1 MTRKIAIVGMSF
13 RFPGTTTEDYWSDL
27 MSGKDM
33 VTAVD
38 PSRWALETF
47 RHPRKSHPG
56 TSYTFAAGT
65 LGDISGFDAAFF
77 GISPREAQQMDPQQ
91 RLLLELTWEAFE
103 NGGIPPSSVKGSNC
117 GVYVGISSADYAYRF
132 ADDLGAI
139 DSTVATGN
147 TTSIAAN
154 RISYVFD
161 LHGPSMAIDTACSS
175 SMVAFHQAC
184 QSIRNGECGVALAGG
199 VSLHLHPYGFIAFS
213 KASMLSR
220 QGQCRAF
227 DASGDGY
234 VRSEGGGIFVLKDY
248 EQAISDGNRVLA
260 LVVATGINSDGRKSG
275 LTVPSSEAQAALLQ
289 DVYARAGIEPNEI
302 DYIEAHGTGTAVG
315 DPIETHALGEA
326 IGKRRPLDRPLP
338 IGSVKSNMGHLEAAS
353 GVAGLVKAVHCLQQR
368 ALPATIHFSTPNP
381 NIPFDQ
387 WNLQPV
393 AMPVSLRKAGRVVIG
408 VNSFGFGGANA
419 HAALESVPVEVT
431 VLDAKPHRHR
441 EERAVPL
448 IISAKSPEALKDLA
462 RNYAAILGE
471 RGNHYD
477 TAYAAAFTR
486 DRHEYRALVF
496 TNGDKLAAE
505 ALGRFALGKAE
516 NNEVETGE
524 AMPAGT
530 KVAFIYSG
538 NGAQWATMGRQLLE
552 TSPVFHDVVRR
563 IDAIFKPLGGFSIID
578 EFNGLNGERYSH
590 TDIAQPALFAYQA
603 GITEMLRRQ
612 GIRASVVA
620 GHSVGEVAAAWAAG
634 ALSLEQAVSV
644 IFHRSRL
651 QETTRGMGEMLAA
664 AINQDEYGQLLAHL
678 PAAQLTSLAAVNS
691 PKGITIAGEATALN
705 EVELQLAQHGK
716 SFKRL
721 DLPYAF
727 HSTSMDT
734 IESGIYKALAAL
746 KPSNGTTTYYSTVT
760 GDQLAGSFL
769 DAFYWWQNIR
779 NPVRFGEVIDR
790 ISASG
795 PHLFIEIGPHAVL
808 RGYINECL
816 KEHKRSGRVI
826 ATSLR
831 GSESAAR
838 IGSVVAQALIS
849 GAEPDW
855 SRIFPVKGKQ
865 VRLPT
870 YPWQRASLWHRSTSE
885 SLNLLG
891 RQARH
896 PLLGYP
902 VAGQELAWESLCD
915 THVQPVMADHVV
927 GDAVVFPGAGYV
939 ELALAAAV
947 NWQQLSP
954 TSIVEVEDLEIQ
966 APLLMDAE
974 HTKQLRVRIDA
985 TDGSIS
991 VASRAQFSEE
1001 SWQENAVA
1009 RLPRSPFDLLR
1020 DITQPV
1026 PPQREWD
1033 FDAALHAQ
1041 LTAKV
1046 GLHYGPA
1053 FQSLLGGWV
1062 DRDLHRVI
1070 GKLRPAEAISQ
1081 TLPDYCLHPALLDCG
1096 FQLLVHLA
1104 GFDDTISPDFAY
1116 VPTRIGRLQFRAGAA
1131 PPVHIVMQVTG
1142 NSPHSV
1148 NTDFRLFNG
1157 NGECVAFLAG
1167 VRFRRVR
1174 LLRAAAEHLRHLAYV
1189 GVPMPLPAAIAQQQ
1203 THGAP
1208 TSSIFSQLAAGIN
1221 SLAAE
1226 VATDVAEQR
1235 YVNEIE
1241 PLLDVLCASFAQDA
1255 TRPRSL
1261 ASHDSLD
1268 AAAQYMPSEIG
1279 GIAPTTRDRILNW
1292 LRAGGHLVDP
1302 GQVAPNLD
1310 GDTPCADHLD
1320 DVAEEFPP
1328 AVDIY
1333 NTILAEHPDYFDA
1346 LHAVA
1351 LSGSRLARQLRG
1363 NATPDQGDFDQVLS
1377 SLRRQALST
1386 TCRRKLVSIT
1396 QSALSALLRETVEGQ
1411 RLKVI
1416 EISQAN
1422 GFVAADAMSFLD
1434 ADRCELSLVTAEGRP
1449 APDAAQDDSAY
1460 QPATR
1465 HISLQE
1471 AQAATAG
1478 VRGQCSLAIVCND
1491 FSDEATARA
1500 AYTCGMDNLRD
1511 GGFMLWMDFA
1521 NARWLQFVQICGA
1534 RAAESWDGR
1543 QPELQSAN
1551 TAQAAGWLHDS
1562 IADGS
1567 LAETTSFA
1575 LGANTPACTQ
1585 IHLARAGQS
1594 RRDVTTAPLPATSR
1608 VWVLLEDGA
1617 IQPTPVSHAVAKQ
1630 LGALGHSVRQCN
1642 SLAAGIDAFHA
1653 LLAAK
1658 EATQEFGG
1666 FVLLP
1671 VRPLDD
1677 SEAAPAHRY
1686 ADASLA
1692 GIVNRC
1698 SGLCEMLRRL
1708 EQPVGSVPCWVV
1720 TTGATIPLLPKR
1732 EGRAPTLAG
1741 ALGGA
1746 LHGFT
1751 RALMNEPGAVKWR
1764 LLDLESLEDGE
1775 AAAAAIAGDLLA
1787 ADIETEVFYTRAGAR
1802 FIPRLRYV
1810 DTPAGSTDAIAH
1822 ARRAAEEPQHLSRLG
1837 FQFPGQLRNL
1847 RWESHVRRAP
1857 AGDEIEIRVQATGLN
1872 FRDIMYSLGLL
1883 SDEAVEGGFAGA
1895 TLGLECAG
1903 IVERVGPGVSEFAEG
1918 DRVLAFGPASFA
1930 DYMITKCIAVA
1941 HMPRDVS
1948 YEAAATIPSAF
1959 FTAYYALHHVA
1970 RLAPGERIL
1979 IHGAA
1984 GGVGVAAIQLA
1995 HYLGAEVFATAGSED
2010 KRDFVRLLGSSHVF
2024 DSRTLSFAD
2033 EILMAT
2039 GGEGIDVV
2047 LNSLAGEAINRN
2059 LRVLRPFGRFLE
2071 LGKRDFYENAKIG
2084 LRPFRNNIS
2093 FYGIDADQLMR
2104 RQPALTKK
2112 LFQEMIA
2119 LFTSGALHPLPYRAF
2134 EAGNIVDAFRHMQQA
2149 RHIGKIVVTGYER
2162 LASAPAQSR
2171 PPLRFPADMTW
2182 LVTGGL
2188 GGFGLRSAQWLA
2200 GKGVR
2205 NLVLIG
2211 RRGPSTSEAVHAIAQ
2226 LESAGV
2232 RVKAQACDVSDA
2244 LALSR
2249 LLEEVQVEMPPL
2261 RGILHAAA
2269 VISDALGRN
2278 ISTSQ
2283 ISDTF
2288 APKVAGALNLH
2299 HLTQNLPIEYF
2310 ILYSSA
2316 TTLFGN
2322 PGQASYVAANAAIE
2336 GLAAVRRAAGQ
2347 PATCIAWGPIDDVG
2361 FLARNAG
2368 LKSQLVSRMGSA
2380 GIHSDVALTVL
2391 DQILRD
2397 DRANVGV
2404 MTLDWRA
2411 MSRFLPSAGEPKFTD
2426 IGVHF
2431 IDGGDDASS
2440 AEDIERMLAEM
2451 SDAELSHA
2459 FIGILRTE
2467 IGEILRLAPDKID
2480 PTRSIYDMGLDSLM
2494 GVELMVAVES
2504 RFGIRLPVMAL
2515 SETPTVAK
2523 LADKV
2528 IAQLRDA
2535 RSAESPIADGFAQ
2548 QVQQAVLQHAP
2559 DVAREAVE
2567 QFVADAGRT
2576 GPAQPGRMIH

>member
-13 RFPGTTTEDYWSDL
+13 RFPGTTTEGYWSDL

-33 VTAVD
+33 VTSVD
-38 PSRWALETF
+38 PARWALETF

-91 RLLLELTWEAFE
+91 RLLLELAWEAFE
-103 NGGIPPSSVKGSNC
+103 NGGIPPSSVKGSRC

-161 LHGPSMAIDTACSS
+161 LRGPSMAIDTACSS

-184 QSIRNGECGVALAGG
+184 QSIQNGECTVALAGG

-220 QGQCRAF
+220 QGQCRVF

-234 VRSEGGGIFVLKDY
+234 VRSEGGGIFLLKDH
-248 EQAISDGNRVLA
+248 EQAVSDGNRILA
-260 LVVATGINSDGRKSG
+260 LVAATGINSDGRKSG
-275 LTVPSSEAQAALLQ
+275 LTVPSSEAQAALLK
-289 DVYARAGIEPNEI
+289 DVYARAGIEPDEI

-326 IGKRRPLDRPLP
+326 IGKRRPLDRPLL

-368 ALPATIHFSTPNP
+368 ALPATIHFKTPNP
-381 NIPFDQ
+381 NIQFDA

-393 AMPVSLRKAGRVVIG
+393 AAPVALRKAGRVVIG

-419 HAALESVPVEVT
+419 HAALESVPVEVA
-431 VLDAKPHRHR
+431 VLDAKPPKHR
-441 EERAVPL
+441 EVRAMPL
-448 IISAKSPEALKDLA
+448 IISARSPEALKDLA
-462 RNYAAILGE
+462 RDYAAILGG
-471 RGNHYD
+471 RGSHYEI
-477 TAYAAAFTR
+477 AYAAAFNR
-486 DRHEYRALVF
+486 DWHEHRALVF
-496 TNGDKLAAE
+496 TTGDKSAAE
-505 ALGRFALGKAE
+505 ALTRFSLGAAE
-516 NNEVETGE
+516 NSEVETGE
-524 AMPAGT
+524 AMPVGT

-552 TSPVFHDVVRR
+552 SSPVFRDMVQR
-563 IDAIFKPLGGFSIID
+563 IDAIFEPLGGFSIID
-578 EFNGLNGERYSH
+578 EFNGLHGERYSH

-603 GITEMLRRQ
+603 GLTEMLRRQ
-612 GIRASVVA
+612 GIRASAVA

-644 IFHRSRL
+644 IYHRSRL

-664 AINQDEYGQLLAHL
+664 AINQEEYRQLLAAI
-678 PAAQLTSLAAVNS
+678 PAAQQTSLAAINS
-691 PKGITIAGEATALN
+691 PRGITISGEAAALA
-705 EVELQLAQHGK
+705 EIELQLTQSGK

-727 HSTSMDT
+727 HSKSMDT

-746 KPSNGTTTYYSTVT
+746 KPSNCPITYYSTVT

-779 NPVRFGEVIDR
+779 NPVRFDEVIER

-816 KEHKRSGRVI
+816 KELKRSGAVI

-838 IGSVVAQALIS
+838 IRSVAAQALIS
-849 GAEPDW
+849 GADPDW
-855 SRIFPVKGKQ
+855 ARIFPVKGKQ

-870 YPWQRASLWHRSTSE
+870 YPWQRTALWHRSTTE

-902 VAGQELAWESLCD
+902 VAGQHLTWENLCD
-915 THVQPVMADHVV
+915 THVQPAMADHVV

-939 ELALAAAV
+939 ELSLAAAV
-947 NWQQLSP
+947 NWQQLSAG
-954 TSIVEVEDLEIQ
+954 SIVEVEDLEIR

-985 TDGSIS
+985 TDGTIS

-1001 SWQENAVA
+1001 SWHENAVA
-1009 RLPRSPFDLLR
+1009 RLPRSPFDRLR
-1020 DITQPV
+1020 HQTRPV
-1026 PPQREWD
+1026 PPQRVWD
-1033 FDAALHAQ
+1033 FDAVLHAQ

-1053 FQSLLGGWV
+1053 FQSLMGGWV
-1062 DRDLHRVI
+1062 DRELHRVI
-1070 GKLRPAEAISQ
+1070 GKLRPAEEIAQ

-1104 GFDDTISPDFAY
+1104 GLEDTISPDFAY
-1116 VPTRIGRLQFRAGAA
+1116 VPIRIGRLQFRVGAA
-1131 PPVHIVMQVTG
+1131 PPVHIIMQVTG

-1148 NTDFRLFNG
+1148 NTDFRLFDSA
-1157 NGECVAFLAG
+1157 GECVAYLEG

-1174 LLRAAAEHLRHLAYV
+1174 LQRSAADHLRQLAYV
-1189 GVPMPLPAAIAQQQ
+1189 GVPMPLPSAVARQQAF
-1203 THGAP
+1203 GAP
-1208 TSSIFSQLAAGIN
+1208 NPAIFTRLAADIK
-1221 SLAAE
+1221 SLSAEVTADAAE
-1226 VATDVAEQR
+1226 RR
-1235 YVNEIE
+1235 YADEVE
-1241 PLLDVLCASFAQDA
+1241 PLLDVLCARFAQDA
-1255 TRPRSL
+1255 TKQVAARAEDSQR
-1261 ASHDSLD
+1261 ASEQHPSSETGET
-1268 AAAQYMPSEIG
+1268 AQI
-1279 GIAPTTRDRILNW
+1279 TRARIMRW
-1292 LRAGGHLVDP
+1292 LRDGGHLQASEP
-1302 GQVAPNLD
+1302 AAPELD
-1310 GDTPCADHLD
+1310 GGTSAADRPED
-1320 DVAEEFPP
+1320 AVDEFPP
-1328 AVDIY
+1328 AADIY
-1333 NTILAEHPDYFDA
+1333 NAILAGHPDHFDA

-1351 LSGSRLARQLRG
+1351 RSGSQLAHYLRG
-1363 NATPDQGDFDQVLS
+1363 DAMPDRGDFNQVLS
-1377 SLRRQALST
+1377 SLRRHALSAN
-1386 TCRRKLVSIT
+1386 CRRKLVSIA
-1396 QSALSALLRETVEGQ
+1396 QSALSALLQQMPEGQ

-1416 EISQAN
+1416 EISQTHAFI
-1422 GFVAADAMSFLD
+1422 GADAMSSLD
-1434 ADRCELSLVTAEGRP
+1434 ADRCELVQMSAAGRA
-1449 APDAAQDDSAY
+1449 APDAAPDDSHCS
-1460 QPATR
+1460 PATKYV
-1465 HISLQE
+1465 SLQDGL
-1471 AQAATAG
+1471 AATSA
-1478 VRGQCSLAIVCND
+1478 VRRQCALAIVCND
-1491 FSDEATARA
+1491 FADETTARA
-1500 AYTCGMDNLRD
+1500 AYACAMESLRE
-1511 GGFMLWMDFA
+1511 GGFMLWLDFA
-1521 NARWLQFVQICGA
+1521 NTRWLQFVQICGA
-1534 RAAESWDGR
+1534 RTDEAFAA
-1543 QPELQSAN
+1543 PQSEPHETNAMH
-1551 TAQAAGWLHDS
+1551 AASWLHAS
-1562 IADGS
+1562 LADGS
-1567 LAETTSFA
+1567 LAETASFE
-1575 LGANTPACTQ
+1575 LGAGAPACANL
-1585 IHLARAGQS
+1585 HMARIGSSRSNVTAGQ
-1594 RRDVTTAPLPATSR
+1594 APTPGR
-1608 VWVLLEDGA
+1608 MWVLHEDGA
-1617 IQPTPVSHAVAKQ
+1617 TQPTPVSAALAKK
-1630 LGALGHSVRQCN
+1630 LAALGHAVTHCS
-1642 SLAAGIDAFHA
+1642 SLAAAMDVFQTFSN
-1653 LLAAK
+1653 AK
-1658 EATQEFGG
+1658 QSAGEFGG

-1671 VRPLDD
+1671 AQAVDD
-1677 SEAAPAHRY
+1677 AATVSVQPCNDVSFA
-1686 ADASLA
+1686 AL
-1692 GIVNRC
+1692 VKRC
-1698 SGLCEMLRRL
+1698 SGLCEMLRTL
-1708 EQPVGSVPCWVV
+1708 EQPVGSIPCWVV
-1720 TTGATIPLLPKR
+1720 TTGATIPLLPKAN
-1732 EGRAPTLAG
+1732 GRVPTIAG
-1741 ALGGA
+1741 SLNGA

-1751 RALMNEPGAVKWR
+1751 RALMNEPGAATWR
-1764 LLDLESLEDGE
+1764 LLDLESFADSD
-1775 AAAAAIAGDLLA
+1775 AAATAIAGELLGG
-1787 ADIETEVFYTRAGAR
+1787 DVETEVAYTHGGAR
-1802 FIPRLRYV
+1802 FVPRLRYAEN
-1810 DTPAGSTDAIAH
+1810 PANSEARTAH
-1822 ARRAAEEPQHLSRLG
+1822 ASEPAEDHDHVGRLG

-1847 RWESHVRRAP
+1847 RWENHLRPAP
-1857 AGDEIEIRVQATGLN
+1857 ASDEIEIRVQATGLN

-1903 IVERVGPGVSEFAEG
+1903 MVERVGSGVSEFAVG

-1930 DYMITKCIAVA
+1930 SFMITKCIAAA
-1941 HMPRDVS
+1941 HMPGGVS
-1948 YEAAATIPSAF
+1948 FEAAATIPSAF

-1984 GGVGVAAIQLA
+1984 GGVGIAAIQLA
-1995 HYLGAEVFATAGSED
+1995 RHLGAEIFATAGSED
-2010 KRDFVRLLGSSHVF
+2010 KRDFVRLLGPSHVF
-2024 DSRTLSFAD
+2024 DSRALSFAD

-2039 GGEGIDVV
+2039 GGEGVNVV

-2093 FYGIDADQLMR
+2093 FFGIDADQLMKQ
-2104 RQPALTKK
+2104 QPELTRK

-2119 LFTSGALHPLPYRAF
+2119 LFASGALHPLPYRAF
-2134 EAGNIVDAFRHMQQA
+2134 EARNIVDAFRHMQQA

-2162 LASAPAQSR
+2162 LAFAPEHSR
-2171 PPLRFPADMTW
+2171 PPLRFSDDATW

-2200 GKGVR
+2200 AKGVR

-2226 LESAGV
+2226 LEGAGV
-2232 RVKAQACDVSDA
+2232 RVKAQACDVSNA
-2244 LALSR
+2244 SALSR
-2249 LLEEVQVEMPPL
+2249 LLEEVQVDMPPL
-2261 RGILHAAA
+2261 RGVLHAAA
-2269 VISDALGRN
+2269 VISDALGKN

-2283 ISDTF
+2283 IAETF

-2299 HLTQNLPIEYF
+2299 HLTQHLPLEHF

-2336 GLAAVRRAAGQ
+2336 GLAAVRRAAGL

-2361 FLARNAG
+2361 FLARNES
-2368 LKSQLVSRMGSA
+2368 LKSQLVARMGSS
-2380 GIHSDVALTVL
+2380 GIHSDAALSML

-2397 DRANVGV
+2397 DRANVAV

-2411 MSRFLPSAGEPKFTD
+2411 MSRFLPSAGEPKFSD
-2426 IGVHF
+2426 IDVHF
-2431 IDGGDDASS
+2431 TDGGDEASS

-2451 SDAELSHA
+2451 NDEELAHA
-2459 FIGILRTE
+2459 FIGILRSE

-2494 GVELMVAVES
+2494 GVELVVAVES

-2523 LADKV
+2523 LAEKV
-2528 IAQLRDA
+2528 IAQLRDS
-2535 RSAESPIADGFAQ
+2535 RSADSPAADGFAQ

-2559 DVAREAVE
+2559 DVAQEAVE
-2567 QFVADAGRT
+2567 QFVAEADRT
-2576 GPAQPGRMIH
+2576 GPTQPGRMIR

>member
-13 RFPGTTTEDYWSDL
+13 RFPGTTTEGYWSDL

-33 VTAVD
+33 VTSVD

-47 RHPRKSHPG
+47 RHPRKNHPG

-103 NGGIPPSSVKGSNC
+103 NGGIPPSSVKGDSC

-161 LHGPSMAIDTACSS
+161 LRGPSMAIDTACSS

-184 QSIRNGECGVALAGG
+184 QSIQNGECAVALAGG

-248 EQAISDGNRVLA
+248 EQAIADGNRILA
-260 LVVATGINSDGRKSG
+260 LVAATGINSDGRKSG

-289 DVYARAGIEPNEI
+289 DVYARAGIEPDEI

-368 ALPATIHFSTPNP
+368 ALPATIHFKTPNP
-381 NIPFDQ
+381 NIQFEE

-393 AMPVSLRKAGRVVIG
+393 AAPVALRKVGRVVIG

-419 HAALESVPVEVT
+419 HAALESAPVEVA

-441 EERAVPL
+441 EERATPL
-448 IISAKSPEALKDLA
+448 IISARTPEALKDLA
-462 RNYAAILGE
+462 GDYAAILAG
-471 RGNHYD
+471 RGSHYD
-477 TAYAAAFTR
+477 IACSAAFNR
-486 DRHEYRALVF
+486 DWHEYRALVF
-496 TNGDKLAAE
+496 TTGDKSAAE
-505 ALGRFALGKAE
+505 ALTRFALGNAE

-524 AMPAGT
+524 ALPAGT
-530 KVAFIYSG
+530 RVAFIYSG
-538 NGAQWATMGRQLLE
+538 NGAQWAAMGRQLLE
-552 TSPVFHDVVRR
+552 SSPVFRDVVCR
-563 IDAIFKPLGGFSIID
+563 IDALFTPLGGFSIID

-603 GITEMLRRQ
+603 GVTEMLRRQ
-612 GIRASVVA
+612 GIRASAVA

-634 ALSLEQAVSV
+634 ALSLEQAVNV
-644 IFHRSRL
+644 IYHRSRL

-664 AINQDEYGQLLAHL
+664 AINQDEYRQLHALV
-678 PAAQLTSLAAVNS
+678 PAAQQTSLAAVNS
-691 PKGITIAGEATALN
+691 PKGITIAGETAALADI
-705 EVELQLAQHGK
+705 ERQLAQNGK
-716 SFKRL
+716 PFKRL
-721 DLPYAF
+721 ELPYAF
-727 HSTSMDT
+727 HSKAMDS
-734 IESGIYKALAAL
+734 IESGIYKALVAL
-746 KPSNGTTTYYSTVT
+746 KPCNGTTPFYSTVT

-816 KEHKRSGRVI
+816 KEHKRTGKVI

-831 GSESAAR
+831 GGESAAR
-838 IGSVVAQALIS
+838 INSAAAQALIS

-855 SRIFPVKGKQ
+855 TRIFPVKGKPC
-865 VRLPT
+865 RLPT
-870 YPWQRASLWHRSTSE
+870 YPWQRTALWHQSTTE

-902 VAGQELAWESLCD
+902 VAGQHLSWESLCD

-939 ELALAAAV
+939 ELSLAAAI
-947 NWQQLSP
+947 NWQQLSSG
-954 TSIVEVEDLEIQ
+954 SIVEIEDLEIR
-966 APLLMDAE
+966 APLLLDAE

-985 TDGSIS
+985 TDGSIA

-1001 SWQENAVA
+1001 SWHENAVA

-1020 DITQPV
+1020 HLAQPV

-1033 FDAALHAQ
+1033 FDAVLHAQ

-1062 DRDLHRVI
+1062 DRDMHRVT
-1070 GKLRPAEAISQ
+1070 GKLRPAEAIAQ

-1104 GFDDTISPDFAY
+1104 GLDNAISPDFAY
-1116 VPTRIGRLQFRAGAA
+1116 VPTRIGRLQFRVGAA
-1131 PPVHIVMQVTG
+1131 PPAQIVMQVTG

-1148 NTDFRLFNG
+1148 NTDFRLFDSAG
-1157 NGECVAFLAG
+1157 ACVASLES

-1174 LLRAAAEHLRHLAYV
+1174 LQRPAAEHLRQLAYV
-1189 GVPMPLPAAIAQQQ
+1189 AIPMPLPSAVARQGVADATAA
-1203 THGAP
+1203 
-1208 TSSIFSQLAAGIN
+1208 SIFSQLSADLN
-1221 SLAAE
+1221 SVTADVSTDAAE
-1226 VATDVAEQR
+1226 RR
-1235 YVNEIE
+1235 YADEIE
-1241 PLLDVLCASFAQDA
+1241 PLLDVLCARFAQDA
-1255 TRPRSL
+1255 TQPGSAPPRDGPGIAGL
-1261 ASHDSLD
+1261 H
-1268 AAAQYMPSEIG
+1268 MPSEIG
-1279 GIAPTTRDRILNW
+1279 ETAQTVRARVIRW
-1292 LRAGGHLVDP
+1292 LQDGGYLANP
-1302 GQVAPNLD
+1302 GEIGPELD
-1310 GDTPCADHLD
+1310 GTPASADCPNDAAVEL
-1320 DVAEEFPP
+1320 PP
-1328 AVDIY
+1328 AADIY
-1333 NTILAEHPDYFDA
+1333 NSILAGHPDHFDA
-1346 LHAVA
+1346 LHTVAV
-1351 LSGSRLARQLRG
+1351 SGSRLARQLRG
-1363 NATPDQGDFDQVLS
+1363 DATPDRGDFDQVIS
-1377 SLRRQALST
+1377 SLRRHALSANG
-1386 TCRRKLVSIT
+1386 RQRLVSIA
-1396 QSALSALLRETVEGQ
+1396 QSALSVLLRETPEGQ
-1411 RLKVI
+1411 RLTVM
-1416 EISQAN
+1416 EISQSHS
-1422 GFVAADAMSFLD
+1422 FVAADAMSFLD
-1434 ADRCELSLVTAEGRP
+1434 ADRSELVQVSVAGNP
-1449 APDAAQDDSAY
+1449 APDAAQDDRPY
-1460 QPATR
+1460 LPATR
-1465 HISLQE
+1465 YASLQ
-1471 AQAATAG
+1471 AGQVAAAG
-1478 VRGQCSLAIVCND
+1478 VTRLCALAIVCND
-1491 FSDEATARA
+1491 FTDAANARA
-1500 AYTCGMDNLRD
+1500 AYACAMDSLRD
-1511 GGFMLWMDFA
+1511 GGLLLWMDFA
-1521 NARWLQFVQICGA
+1521 NARWMQLVQICGS
-1534 RAAESWDGR
+1534 RAGESSAGWPSER
-1543 QPELQSAN
+1543 HETHALQV
-1551 TAQAAGWLHDS
+1551 AGWLQDS
-1562 IADGS
+1562 IADGA
-1567 LAETTSFA
+1567 LVETASFA
-1575 LGANTPACTQ
+1575 LGANTPPCAQ
-1585 IHLARAGQS
+1585 IHLARVGQC
-1594 RRDVTTAPLPATSR
+1594 RRDATRAQTPATSR
-1608 VWVLLEDGA
+1608 LWVLHEHGA
-1617 IQPTPVSHAVAKQ
+1617 TQPTALSDAVAKQ
-1630 LGALGHSVRQCN
+1630 LVSLGHTVRQCN
-1642 SLAAGIDAFHA
+1642 SLAAAIDAFQA
-1653 LLAAK
+1653 LAVVREPA
-1658 EATQEFGG
+1658 EEFGG

-1671 VRPLDD
+1671 PCPADD
-1677 SEAAPAHRY
+1677 PQVVPAQRHTDALLAA
-1686 ADASLA
+1686 
-1692 GIVNRC
+1692 IVNRC
-1698 SGLCEMLRRL
+1698 AGLCDMLRGL
-1708 EQPVGSVPCWVV
+1708 EPSVGPVPCWVV
-1720 TTGATIPLLPKR
+1720 TSGATIPLLPKKDGR
-1732 EGRAPTLAG
+1732 EPTTAG
-1741 ALGGA
+1741 ALDSG

-1751 RALMNEPGAVKWR
+1751 RALMNEPGAAKWR
-1764 LLDLESLEDGE
+1764 LLDLESLEDGN
-1775 AAAAAIAGDLLA
+1775 AAATAIAGELLGG
-1787 ADIETEVFYTRAGAR
+1787 DGETEVSYTRGGAR

-1810 DTPAGSTDAIAH
+1810 DTPAGGAH
-1822 ARRAAEEPQHLSRLG
+1822 AAEPAEKTHRVSRLG

-1847 RWESHVRRAP
+1847 RWENHVRRAP

-1903 IVERVGPGVSEFAEG
+1903 IVERVGSEVREFKVG

-1930 DYMITKCIAVA
+1930 DYMITKCIAAA
-1941 HMPRDVS
+1941 HVPGDVS

-1984 GGVGVAAIQLA
+1984 GGVGIAAIQLA
-1995 HYLGAEVFATAGSED
+1995 CHLGAEVFATAGSED
-2010 KRDFVRLLGSSHVF
+2010 KRDFVRLLGASHVF

-2039 GGEGIDVV
+2039 GGEGVNVV

-2084 LRPFRNNIS
+2084 LRPFRDNIS
-2093 FYGIDADQLMR
+2093 FFGIDADQLMAQ
-2104 RQPALTKK
+2104 QPALTKR
-2112 LFQEMIA
+2112 LFQEMMA
-2119 LFTSGALHPLPYRAF
+2119 LFSGGALHPLPYRAF
-2134 EAGNIVDAFRHMQQA
+2134 EARNIVDAFRHMQQA

-2162 LASAPAQSR
+2162 LASAPERSC
-2171 PPLRFPADMTW
+2171 PPLRFSADMTW

-2188 GGFGLRSAQWLA
+2188 GGFGLRTAQWLA
-2200 GKGVR
+2200 TKGVR
-2205 NLVLIG
+2205 NLVLVG
-2211 RRGPSTSEAVHAIAQ
+2211 RRGPSTSETVHAIAQ

-2244 LALSR
+2244 RALSR
-2249 LLEEVQVEMPPL
+2249 LLEEIQVEMPPL

-2278 ISTSQ
+2278 VSTSQ

-2299 HLTQNLPIEYF
+2299 RLTQHLPLEHF

-2380 GIHSDVALTVL
+2380 GIHSDAALSML
-2391 DQILRD
+2391 EQILSD

-2411 MSRFLPSAGEPKFTD
+2411 MSRFLPSAGEPKFSD
-2426 IGVHF
+2426 IHVHVT
-2431 IDGGDDASS
+2431 DGGDDASS

-2451 SDAELSHA
+2451 SDEELAHA

-2467 IGEILRLAPDKID
+2467 IGEILRMAPDKID

-2494 GVELMVAVES
+2494 GVELVVAVES

-2523 LADKV
+2523 LAEKV

-2535 RSAESPIADGFAQ
+2535 RSAESPGADGFAQ

-2559 DVAREAVE
+2559 DVAHEAVE
-2567 QFVADAGRT
+2567 QFVTDAGRT
-2576 GPAQPGRMIH
+2576 GPVQPGRMIH